1 MRTVIKSVLIIIL
14 AMGSFAAGY
23 YVSKRNTPQPPVTT
37 VLSEPIIMRTEGGL
51 LEVSTA
57 KAKEK
62 ITEVF
67 PGLFF
72 DTIVTVTVPATYRY
86 NVELAPEWKFMR
98 QDKLFVAVAPP
109 VKPTL
114 PVAIDTTGMT
124 VDINWPFGTKERQ
137 QVIQR
142 ITPALQDKA
151 NSYLRYQREQARK
164 TIAEFVTKWVLGQ
177 NKWKDIK
184 DLKVVVLFPD
194 ESIDNA
200 LRAGLYPMP
209 IW

>member
-23 YVSKRNTPQPPVTT
+23 YVSKRNTPQPLVTT

-109 VKPTL
+109 VKPAL

-151 NSYLRYQREQARK
+151 NSYLRHQREQARK